1 LASSSYGSGGLA
13 VSAPADN
20 VEFCFVADG
29 EPTDEAIAALA
40 ALLLDI
46 VNHETAGIAPPPK
59 NGDLPDITTDP
70 QPKDKAS

>member
-1 LASSSYGSGGLA
+1 M
-13 VSAPADN
+13 SAPADN

-46 VNHETAGIAPPPK
+46 VNRQSNESARPTKEADSRGM
-59 NGDLPDITTDP
+59 TTNFRR
-70 QPKDKAS
+70 KDKAS